1 MYDDELTQARQALVS
16 ENWEDAERQYYYL
29 KGSQKLEADIALA
42 FINLHKAREKLS
54 RKEDGAREALEMAA
68 GKLNDLLDGAEPLHA
83 DFILAFAPK
92 VFANLAPRH
101 GPNHIFPAMSLPKG
115 ICVKQWLTSAITRN
129 LLLKFSFTEEAASL
143 PETVQFAISQ
153 AIVDL
158 DQYVDNLVP
167 GRTYVTMMNTPSAKY
182 RGGLDSVIRKNRKA
196 DKDSYDRCEALRT
209 DPDVKEKMKYVYR
222 VLGITDAAH
231 MPITPEEI
239 AQYKKAEKRGIA
251 VLLFL
256 LLLVCAWVGI
266 WIKTVYYP

>member
-1 MYDDELTQARQALVS
+1 MGDEDFAQARRALVS
-16 ENWEDAERQYYYL
+16 ENWDDAERQYYYL
-29 KGSQKLEADIALA
+29 QSKDKLEAGIALA

-54 RKEDGAREALEMAA
+54 RKEDGAREALEIAA

-167 GRTYVTMMNTPSAKY
+167 GSTYVTMMNTPSSTG
-182 RGGLDSVIRKNRKA
+182 RSGLDSVIRKNRKA

-222 VLGITDAAH
+222 VLGITDAIS
-231 MPITPEEI
+231 MPITPEEVEHSNTVS
-239 AQYKKAEKRGIA
+239 YTRGIVYIIIA
-251 VLLFL
+251 SILAIALSL
-256 LLLVCAWVGI
+256 
-266 WIKTVYYP
+266 WIAPY